1 MSTTLSIAVQKPKSG
16 VGIKICPSAER
27 ISCLLLTDDC
37 LLFGKADSTSCWEVK
52 NVLDEFCD
60 ISGQLINYQ
69 KSILTFSTNATMTH
83 WQMVA
88 AIFSITHNNSLGNY
102 LGCLVLQKRPSSST
116 FQEKIT
122 KSRNKLE
129 GLKANCLWKPG
140 RVVLIQTNLE
150 SLVAHTM

>member
-1 MSTTLSIAVQKPKSG
+1 MEVMSNTLSIAVQKPKSG

-27 ISCLLLTDDC
+27 ISCLLLADDC

-83 WQMVA
+83 
-88 AIFSITHNNSLGNY
+88 
-102 LGCLVLQKRPSSST
+102 
-116 FQEKIT
+116 
-122 KSRNKLE
+122 
-129 GLKANCLWKPG
+129 
-140 RVVLIQTNLE
+140 
-150 SLVAHTM
+150 